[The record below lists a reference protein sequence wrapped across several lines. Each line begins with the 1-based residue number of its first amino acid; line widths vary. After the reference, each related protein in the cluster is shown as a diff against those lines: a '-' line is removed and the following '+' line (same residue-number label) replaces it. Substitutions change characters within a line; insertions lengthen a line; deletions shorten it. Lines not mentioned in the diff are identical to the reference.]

1 MEHQTRRGKKW
12 VRASFTW
19 SWDSSNTG
27 HLRVFGKRPKW
38 SNFTRAPVVPAW
50 YDRASPTFLMPSSQ
64 QEQLTFGSLTD
75 EIFVFLATF
84 REFPAIFQ
92 DFYAFIFI
100 KTSRNVAD
108 PLDGRR
114 IVKRFSIVPHIS
126 ACLMPK
132 RQPNPHGSALC
143 VLERQVMNKLHFFFI
158 GYAYQVSSKPKHPLK
173 AVDQENLR
181 G

>member
-19 SWDSSNTG
+19 SWDSSNAD

-38 SNFTRAPVVPAW
+38 SNITRAPVVPSTIG
-50 YDRASPTFLMPSSQ
+50 ASPTFLMPSSQ

-92 DFYAFIFI
+92 DFDAFIFI
-100 KTSRNVAD
+100 KTSWHVAD
-108 PLDGRR
+108 PRDGNRT
-114 IVKRFSIVPHIS
+114 VKWFSIVPHIS
-126 ACLMPK
+126 ARLMPK
-132 RQPNPHGSALC
+132 RQPNPRRSALC
-143 VLERQVMNKLHFFFI
+143 VLQSQGINKLLVFFI
-158 GYAYQVSSKPKHPLK
+158 GYAYQVSSKPKTP
-173 AVDQENLR
+173 A
-181 G
+181 